1 MKISDPVIDL
11 RTDWHPKKG
20 RFLEGNAGIG
30 PADEANSGRDKG
42 PNRGPESAG
51 GRTKNWTC
59 PPRSAY
65 AYCVWA
71 FPFLPNQT
79 KKSAAPPMPRP
90 LKIYYTSCV
99 AASL

>member
-65 AYCVWA
+65 AYCVYVGIPVFA
-71 FPFLPNQT
+71 KPNEKVRGAAHAQT
-79 KKSAAPPMPRP
+79 P
-90 LKIYYTSCV
+90 
-99 AASL
+99 